1 MYSSGVP
8 THNTKREHTFLH
20 IAENANVQILHI
32 MKKCKCAIFAYF
44 ILTLMCKYVILT
56 A

>member
-8 THNTKREHTFLH
+8 THNTKRKHTFLH

-32 MKKCKCAIFAYF
+32 VKNVNVQFLHIVKNVNVQFLH
-44 ILTLMCKYVILT
+44 ILY
-56 A
+56 

>member
-32 MKKCKCAIFAYF
+32 VKNVNVQFLH
-44 ILTLMCKYVILT
+44 ILY
-56 A
+56 